1 MKKRI
6 SYMIL
11 GLAVLSL
18 EIRLGSFVI
27 LPNVVGCLIYCWN
40 LKRLIR
46 GEKKEQMPSTVWG
59 RRALYWSSVWTNC
72 WFVSVLWQLWLRERA
87 AVLLQLSALRL
98 LAEMMCGYSS
108 YSFLVEN
115 GRGDGED
122 GKSQEGGENRE
133 RNKQSLCYLL
143 FMLISLALSEL
154 LAVSGNTGWGY
165 GQLFFSVAGRICLAV
180 KLSWMAEEQR
190 ETIILERE

>member
-46 GEKKEQMPSTVWG
+46 GAEKEQMPSTVWG

-122 GKSQEGGENRE
+122 GKSQE
-133 RNKQSLCYLL
+133 RNKQSLFYLL

-165 GQLFFSVAGRICLAV
+165 GQLFFSVAGRICLVV

-190 ETIILERE
+190 ETIIPERE

>member
-18 EIRLGSFVI
+18 EISLGSFVI

-122 GKSQEGGENRE
+122 GKSQE
-133 RNKQSLCYLL
+133 RNKQSLFYLL

-180 KLSWMAEEQR
+180 KLSWMAKEQR
-190 ETIILERE
+190 ETIIPERE

>member
-46 GEKKEQMPSTVWG
+46 GGG
-59 RRALYWSSVWTNC
+59 RANAFHCLGTESPLLEFCVDQLLVCQCPLAALAQRKGRCS
-72 WFVSVLWQLWLRERA
+72 F
-87 AVLLQLSALRL
+87 AVI
-98 LAEMMCGYSS
+98 GP
-108 YSFLVEN
+108 
-115 GRGDGED
+115 
-122 GKSQEGGENRE
+122 
-133 RNKQSLCYLL
+133 
-143 FMLISLALSEL
+143 
-154 LAVSGNTGWGY
+154 
-165 GQLFFSVAGRICLAV
+165 
-180 KLSWMAEEQR
+180 
-190 ETIILERE
+190 

>member
-6 SYMIL
+6 NYMIL

-46 GEKKEQMPSTVWG
+46 GAEKEQMPSTVWG

-122 GKSQEGGENRE
+122 GKSQE
-133 RNKQSLCYLL
+133 RNKQSLFYLL

-190 ETIILERE
+190 ETIIPERE

>member
-108 YSFLVEN
+108 YSFLAEN
-115 GRGDGED
+115 GKGEGED
-122 GKSQEGGENRE
+122 GKSQE
-133 RNKQSLCYLL
+133 RNKQSLFYLL

-190 ETIILERE
+190 ETIIPERE

>member
-18 EIRLGSFVI
+18 EISLGSFVI

-59 RRALYWSSVWTNC
+59 RRALYWSSVWINC

-115 GRGDGED
+115 GRGDSED
-122 GKSQEGGENRE
+122 GKSQE
-133 RNKQSLCYLL
+133 RNKQSLFYLL

-190 ETIILERE
+190 ETIIPERE